1 MKAIAINGSPRANG
15 NTALMLRR
23 VLGQLENAGMETE
36 FIQAGGNTIS
46 GCRACTACR
55 TQQMKRCVIDNDP
68 VNGWMQ
74 KMFEADVIL
83 LGTPSYFSD
92 ITSEMKALI
101 DRAGY
106 VAMGNGRLFARKIGA
121 AVCVHRRG
129 GAVCCFDTLNRFF
142 LINGMIVPGST
153 YWNYAVAKN
162 PGEAAEDEEA
172 LRNMDDLAANIAWLA
187 GKIHGGNA

>member
-15 NTALMLRR
+15 NTALLLNR
-23 VLGQLENAGMETE
+23 VLGELEKAGMETE
-36 FIQAGGNTIS
+36 FIQLGGNPIS
-46 GCRACTACR
+46 VCRACTGCGTR
-55 TQQMKRCVIDNDP
+55 QDRRCVIESDR
-68 VNGWMQ
+68 VNEWMQ

-83 LGTPSYFSD
+83 LGSPSYFSD

-106 VAMGNGRLFARKIGA
+106 VAMGNGRLLARKIGA

-129 GAVCCFDTLNRFF
+129 GAVCCFDTLNHFF

-153 YWNYAVAKN
+153 YWNYAVARN

-187 GKIHGGNA
+187 GKIHGVNA